1 MESEK
6 ALLVQAEHINRNRP
20 EADDAELVR
29 RFREGNE
36 SAFSAIVTRYQ
47 GRLFQMARSI
57 LGDEDDARDLSQEA
71 FVKAYFHLKTFREES
86 SLYTWLYRI
95 LYNLCISHLRR
106 KKIISFFSFDHHD
119 EHQEFESNDPDPGE
133 VYERRELMDAILG
146 AVATLPLRQ
155 RTVFTLRQM
164 DGLTHGEIAKIMGIT
179 EGAVKASYFHAVRKL
194 QGLLKPYGEA
204 L

>member
-20 EADDAELVR
+20 EVEDAQLVKN
-29 RFREGNE
+29 FREGSE

-47 GRLFQMARSI
+47 ARLFQVARTI
-57 LGDEDDARDLSQEA
+57 LGDEDDARDLSQET

-106 KKIISFFSFDHHD
+106 KKIISFFSFDYHD
-119 EHQEFESNDPDPGE
+119 EHQEFESGE
-133 VYERRELMDAILG
+133 PIPSEVCERRELMDAILA
-146 AVATLPLRQ
+146 AVEKLPLRQ

-164 DGLTHGEIAKIMGIT
+164 DGLAHGEIAKIMGIT

>member
-6 ALLVQAEHINRNRP
+6 ALLVQERHINRNRP

-29 RFREGNE
+29 SFRGGNE

-47 GRLFQMARSI
+47 NRLFQVARSI
-57 LGDEDDARDLSQEA
+57 LGDDDDARDLSQEA

-106 KKIISFFSFDHHD
+106 KKIISFFSFDHYD
-119 EHQEFESNDPDPGE
+119 EQLEFESDEPNPGE
-133 VYERRELMDAILG
+133 VCERRELMDAIMG
-146 AVATLPLRQ
+146 AVETLPLRQ

-164 DGLTHGEIAKIMGIT
+164 EGLTHGEIAKIMGIT

-194 QGLLKPYGEA
+194 QSLLKPYGDA